1 MVGGWW
7 RLVGGVHHRRPTS
20 HLPANSYEL
29 QATSY
34 VGASM
39 VRQMMRVVVLA
50 ALCCAPLVAV
60 QETQHVQD
68 TQHVFR
74 SESDL
79 VVLHVNV
86 FNGRSDAVPE
96 LPQSAF
102 RIFEDDQ
109 PQDIT
114 FFSGADVP
122 VAVGLILDNSSS
134 MIARQGMLIAGGA
147 AFARSSHEN
156 DELFTVHFNEH
167 IQFGLPGGVLFTDRG
182 ALIQAALSR
191 YRPGGRTALYDAVIA
206 GLNRLESA
214 SNQKRVLVVLS
225 DGEDNASLQSEDT
238 MLERARA
245 SNTMIYT
252 VSNAKRYGDLGG
264 DAGLLRSLARVTGG
278 MAYFPDTDQEVVESL
293 DRIAG
298 NIRRGYLIGYVPA
311 NSVHDGTYRRVKVL
325 VRAPGKRDLR
335 VQSRDGYRA
344 HRHADS
350 Q

>member
-1 MVGGWW
+1 
-7 RLVGGVHHRRPTS
+7 
-20 HLPANSYEL
+20 
-29 QATSY
+29 
-34 VGASM
+34 

-50 ALCCAPLVAV
+50 ALCWAPVVA
-60 QETQHVQD
+60 VQD
-68 TQHVFR
+68 TQEVFK

-102 RIFEDDQ
+102 SVFEDDQ
-109 PQDIT
+109 PQEIT

-134 MIARQGMLIAGGA
+134 MIARQGMLITGGA
-147 AFARSSHEN
+147 AFARSSHDN
-156 DELFTVHFNEH
+156 DELFTIHFNEH
-167 IQFGLPGGVLFTDRG
+167 IQFGLPGGMLFTDRG
-182 ALIQAALSR
+182 TLLQAALSR

-206 GLNRLESA
+206 GLHRLESA

-225 DGEDNASLQSEDT
+225 DGEDNASAHSEDA

-252 VSNAKRYGDLGG
+252 VSNNANRYGDNGG
-264 DAGLLRSLARVTGG
+264 DAGVLRRLARVTGG
-278 MAYFPDTDQEVVESL
+278 MAYFPDTDREVVESL

-298 NIRRGYLIGYVPA
+298 NIRRGYLIGYVPSNA
-311 NSVHDGTYRRVKVL
+311 VHDGTYRRVTVL
-325 VRAPGKRDLR
+325 VRAPGKRNLR

-344 HRHADS
+344 HNHADAR
-350 Q
+350 

>member
-1 MVGGWW
+1 
-7 RLVGGVHHRRPTS
+7 
-20 HLPANSYEL
+20 
-29 QATSY
+29 
-34 VGASM
+34 M
-39 VRQMMRVVVLA
+39 VRQMMRVVVIA
-50 ALCCAPLVAV
+50 AVCCAPLVAV
-60 QETQHVQD
+60 QNTQD
-68 TQHVFR
+68 VFR

-102 RIFEDDQ
+102 RVFEDEQ
-109 PQDIT
+109 PQEIT

-156 DELFTVHFNEH
+156 DELFTIHFNEH

-182 ALIQAALSR
+182 TLLQAALSR

-225 DGEDNASLQSEDT
+225 DGEDNASAQSEDA

-252 VSNAKRYGDLGG
+252 VSNANRYGDLGGG
-264 DAGLLRSLARVTGG
+264 DAGLLRRLARVTGG
-278 MAYFPDTDQEVVESL
+278 TAYFPDTDREVVESL

-298 NIRRGYLIGYVPA
+298 NIRRGYLIGYVPSNGA
-311 NSVHDGTYRRVKVL
+311 HDGTYRHVKVL
-325 VRAPGKRDLR
+325 VRVPGKRDLR

-344 HRHADS
+344 HSHADAR
-350 Q
+350 

>member
-1 MVGGWW
+1 
-7 RLVGGVHHRRPTS
+7 
-20 HLPANSYEL
+20 
-29 QATSY
+29 
-34 VGASM
+34 M

-50 ALCCAPLVAV
+50 ALCWAPVVA
-60 QETQHVQD
+60 VQD
-68 TQHVFR
+68 TQEVFK

-102 RIFEDDQ
+102 SVFEDDQ
-109 PQDIT
+109 PQEIT

-134 MIARQGMLIAGGA
+134 MIARQGMLITGGA
-147 AFARSSHEN
+147 AFARSSHDN
-156 DELFTVHFNEH
+156 DELFTIHFNEH
-167 IQFGLPGGVLFTDRG
+167 IQFGLPGGMLFTDRG
-182 ALIQAALSR
+182 TLLQAALSR

-206 GLNRLESA
+206 GLHRLESA

-225 DGEDNASLQSEDT
+225 DGEDNASAHSEDA

-252 VSNAKRYGDLGG
+252 VSNNANRYGDNGG
-264 DAGLLRSLARVTGG
+264 DAGVLRRLARVTGG
-278 MAYFPDTDQEVVESL
+278 MAYFPDTDREVVESL

-298 NIRRGYLIGYVPA
+298 NIRRGYLIGYVPSNA
-311 NSVHDGTYRRVKVL
+311 VHDGTYRRVTVL
-325 VRAPGKRDLR
+325 VRAPGKRNLR

-344 HRHADS
+344 HNHADAR
-350 Q
+350 